1 MNFCCKEGN
10 IRKLF
15 TLVLASLIVLPPNN
29 IVKPVTKVEE
39 PIKQEQQSEKSKEVI
54 KKDGEEGSKESIA
67 KTTKEVR
74 VKKKHEV
81 LAPSSLDPL
90 LKKYFGS
97 EWQNAKAIAKCE
109 SGLNPLAHN
118 FSTRTRDDSYGLFQ
132 INLYG
137 KLAKSRPSGEWLLVA
152 ENNISYAAQ
161 MSNGGKNWKP
171 WTCAKKLGI
180 V

>member
-1 MNFCCKEGN
+1 M
-10 IRKLF
+10 
-15 TLVLASLIVLPPNN
+15 
-29 IVKPVTKVEE
+29 TKVEE
-39 PIKQEQQSEKSKEVI
+39 PIKQEQQSEKSKEII
-54 KKDGEEGSKESIA
+54 KEDGKEGSKESIA

-90 LKKYFGS
+90 LKKYFGN

-118 FSTRTRDDSYGLFQ
+118 FSTRTGDDSYGLFQ

-152 ENNISYAAQ
+152 ENNIGYAAQ